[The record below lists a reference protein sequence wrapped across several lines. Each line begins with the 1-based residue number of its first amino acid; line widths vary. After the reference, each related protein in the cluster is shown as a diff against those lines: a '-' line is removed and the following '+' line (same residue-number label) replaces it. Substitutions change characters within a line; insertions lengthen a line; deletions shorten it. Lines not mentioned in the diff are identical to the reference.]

1 MAKKSKGGNRKRNPV
16 AKNLNINKP
25 KVFVDRKKEA
35 KRGSSK
41 WGSEEV
47 GYSQDVD

>member
-1 MAKKSKGGNRKRNPV
+1 MAKKSKQSNRRRNPV
-16 AKNLNINKP
+16 AKNLNINTP

-35 KRGSSK
+35 KRGSGK

-47 GYSQDVD
+47 RSYVDVD

>member
-1 MAKKSKGGNRKRNPV
+1 MAKKSKQSNRRRNPV
-16 AKNLNINKP
+16 AKNLNINTP

-35 KRGSSK
+35 KRGSVK

-47 GYSQDVD
+47 KNYVDVD

>member
-1 MAKKSKGGNRKRNPV
+1 MAKKSKQGSRRKNPV
-16 AKNLNINKP
+16 AKNLNINTP

-35 KRGSSK
+35 KRGSGK

-47 GYSQDVD
+47 GDYQNDD

>member
-1 MAKKSKGGNRKRNPV
+1 MAKKSKQGSRRRNPV
-16 AKNLNINKP
+16 AKNLNINTP

-35 KRGSSK
+35 KRGSGK

-47 GYSQDVD
+47 DDYRGGD

>member
-1 MAKKSKGGNRKRNPV
+1 MAKKSKQGNRRRNPV
-16 AKNLNINKP
+16 AKNLNINTQ

-35 KRGSSK
+35 KRGSVK

-47 GYSQDVD
+47 S

>member
-1 MAKKSKGGNRKRNPV
+1 MAKKSKQVSRRRNPV
-16 AKNLNINKP
+16 AKNLNINTP

-41 WGSEEV
+41 WGSKEV
-47 GYSQDVD
+47 DDYRSGD

>member
-1 MAKKSKGGNRKRNPV
+1 MAKKSKKGNRRRNPV
-16 AKNLNINKP
+16 AKNLNINTP

-35 KRGSSK
+35 KRGSGK

-47 GYSQDVD
+47 ENYVDRD

>member
-1 MAKKSKGGNRKRNPV
+1 MDKKSKQGGRRRNPV
-16 AKNLNINKP
+16 AKNLNINTP

-35 KRGSSK
+35 KRGSGK

-47 GYSQDVD
+47 DDYRSGD

>member
-1 MAKKSKGGNRKRNPV
+1 MAKKSKQSNRRRNPV
-16 AKNLNINKP
+16 AKNLNINTP

-35 KRGSSK
+35 KIGSGK

-47 GYSQDVD
+47 DDYQSSD